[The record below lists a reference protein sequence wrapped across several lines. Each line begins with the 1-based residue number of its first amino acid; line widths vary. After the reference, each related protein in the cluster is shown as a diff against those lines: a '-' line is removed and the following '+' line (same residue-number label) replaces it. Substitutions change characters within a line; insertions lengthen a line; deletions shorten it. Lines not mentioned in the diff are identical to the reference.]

1 MHKNCIITSFTP
13 YFTAQKVLFISDL
26 RRNRAQRKRTL
37 GDHNKQVDVTLLV
50 VQLVSFHSA
59 AAAAAVAGKAG
70 ALTPAA
76 ALYSRNAAAL

>member
-59 AAAAAVAGKAG
+59 AAAVAGKAG